1 MMAYSLRDNRH
12 NDCVVID
19 KEKSMPAFNWK
30 PLLFACLIVSI
41 GQLGLGLVFPLL
53 PWIGHDLALT
63 SDQTQLLVA
72 IYLLGFGPSQLI
84 YGPLSDVLGRRPVLL
99 AGVLIAVF
107 GVSIL
112 IFQAESFTGLLIG
125 RFIQGCGA
133 GSVSVL
139 ARAMIRDSYQKQNLA
154 KALTWLAIV
163 AAFTPIMAPVIG
175 GMVNHYLGWLSAF
188 FLLLGYIALIWLL
201 LLVSF
206 RETLNAVKQPPS
218 VKRLLG
224 SYFSLFRE
232 RHFMT
237 FAGIGWINFAVV
249 IMAISTMPY
258 IMQIQIGMTSEQ
270 YAMWA
275 MIPACG
281 FLCGGLLCQRLR
293 PYFGTARMLQ
303 LAPLM
308 QILSA
313 AVYIFAP
320 LDPRWMSLAHFLLA
334 VTNGIAFPCAQS
346 MLLIPY
352 REKSGTVSALSG
364 ACQMVV
370 ASLVSHV
377 LLQLGISQPWH
388 LGTVLLSA
396 SFLGIVL
403 ANLGLRSESGRQASV
418 ELSQS

>member
-1 MMAYSLRDNRH
+1 
-12 NDCVVID
+12 
-19 KEKSMPAFNWK
+19 MPAFNWK

-53 PWIGHDLALT
+53 PWIGNDLALT
-63 SDQTQLLVA
+63 SDQTQLLIAV
-72 IYLLGFGPSQLI
+72 YLLGFGPSQLI
-84 YGPLSDVLGRRPVLL
+84 YGPLSDVLGRRLVLL
-99 AGVLIAVF
+99 AGVLLALF
-107 GVSIL
+107 GVAVV
-112 IFQAESFTGLLIG
+112 IFLADSFNGLLAG

-188 FLLLGYIALIWLL
+188 FLLFGYITLIWIL

-206 RETLNAVKQPPS
+206 RETLNSARQPPS
-218 VKRLLG
+218 VKRLVV
-224 SYFSLFRE
+224 SYVSLFRE
-232 RHFMT
+232 RHFIT

-249 IMAISTMPY
+249 ILAISMMPY
-258 IMQIQIGMTSEQ
+258 IMQVQIGMTSEQ
-270 YAMWA
+270 YAIWA

-293 PYFGTARMLQ
+293 PYLGTARMLQ

-320 LDPRWMSLAHFLLA
+320 LDPLWMSLAHFLLA

-346 MLLIPY
+346 MLLTPY
-352 REKSGTVSALSG
+352 SDKSGTVSALSG
-364 ACQMVV
+364 ACQMMV

-377 LLQLGISQPWH
+377 LLQLGMSQSWY
-388 LGTVLLSA
+388 LGTVLLGA

-403 ANLGLRSESGRQASV
+403 VNLGIRSESGRQASA
-418 ELSQS
+418 ELSQP